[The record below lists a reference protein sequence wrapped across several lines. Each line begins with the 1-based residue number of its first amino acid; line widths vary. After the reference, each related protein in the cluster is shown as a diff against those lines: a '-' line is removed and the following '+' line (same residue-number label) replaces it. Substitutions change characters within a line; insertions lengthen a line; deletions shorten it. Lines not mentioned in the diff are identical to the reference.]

1 MTTWTPRAVS
11 VRVPAG
17 ERRNPIAMVRM
28 ELGPLMLEL
37 GVSRLKKTGLMVR
50 LPMGEGGVPAVE
62 ADAPT
67 WAAIQQAAIGAVAA
81 DPVAREHL
89 LGPEMKKL
97 GLAR

>member
-1 MTTWTPRAVS
+1 MTDWTPRAIS

-62 ADAPT
+62 WTRRP
-67 WAAIQQAAIGAVAA
+67 G
-81 DPVAREHL
+81 H
-89 LGPEMKKL
+89 
-97 GLAR
+97 